1 MMKRAIDNALR
12 VAVAALLILTLLFLI
27 GPLIVAILMSFDA
40 RAFLGPFPPPSLSLR
55 WYGEFFANNSFVAGL
70 KTSLVLAA
78 SATLVSVTIGTMVA
92 LALTQYAF
100 RGKALVSALFLS
112 PLMVPA
118 VVIGLAL
125 LVLFSQL
132 GIFNGFARLLCAHVI
147 VTLPFTIRSSLAG
160 LAGIRPS
167 MVEAA
172 LSLGA
177 NNRQAFFDVT
187 FPLAKTGIIAG
198 CVFAFAFSL
207 DDVAVSLFLYDT
219 NTLTLPIALVSHMRA
234 NFDLSVA
241 AAATFLAFVTILLI
255 VVLDRAVGLDR
266 VLGTGAYR

>member
-1 MMKRAIDNALR
+1 MMKRAVDNAWR
-12 VAVAALLILTLLFLI
+12 IAVAALLVVTLLFLI

-40 RAFLGPFPPPSLSLR
+40 RAFLGPFPPTSLSLR
-55 WYGEFFANNSFVAGL
+55 WYGEFFANNSFVVGL
-70 KTSLVLAA
+70 KTSLLLAA
-78 SATLVSVTIGTMVA
+78 CATLLSGVIGTMVA
-92 LALTQYAF
+92 LALTQYEF
-100 RGKALVSALFLS
+100 RGKTFLSALFLS
-112 PLMVPA
+112 PLMIPA

-125 LVLFSQL
+125 LVFFSRW
-132 GIFNGFARLLCAHVI
+132 GIFSGFVRLLCAHMI

-160 LAGIRPS
+160 LVGIRRS

-177 NNRQAFFDVT
+177 NNRQAFFDIT

-219 NTLTLPIALVSHMRA
+219 NTFTLPIALVSHMRA

-241 AAATFLAFVTILLI
+241 AAATFLAFITVLLI

-266 VLGTGAYR
+266 VLGQGVYR